1 MLTGKLGREDF
12 ALQGA
17 LAKAAGDQDARGV
30 AQNLGDILL
39 VETLAVDQLDVHMAI
54 VEDARMVQGLDN
66 RQVRIGQL
74 RVLTHDGD
82 LHLVGVMVGVI
93 LFAQELVPLAHVA
106 LTRIQTQALANAQV
120 KVLLGKQLR
129 NIVNARAVL
138 VGKDAISVDVAEA
151 CDLSAD
157 SVIDMVVGAQ
167 HDDIGL
173 DAKAAE
179 LLDGMLRGLG
189 LDLVGGGDIGNER
202 HVNVAD
208 VLGAGLL
215 AVLADG
221 LDKRLRLDVADRA
234 AQLGDDYIGAGLLL
248 DAAELVLNGVGDVGN
263 HLHGTAQKVAATLTG
278 DQAFVDGAGRKVGI
292 AGQVLINK
300 ALVMTQVQVGLVTI
314 LGNEDLTMLERA
326 HGTGVDVQIRVGLL
340 HRYFVATRLE
350 QTAQRGRGDTLAQ
363 RRNHATGY
371 EHMLGH
377 IELPA
382 LPVEVVYPHL
392 TGLHCNTRAAD
403 RSQFFSREI
412 AFLNLETKRRPVS
425 QAASLWQGLHAAI
438 DQQPRPQAFLERACR
453 YGRPQDTTRH
463 VR

>member
-1 MLTGKLGREDF
+1 M
-12 ALQGA
+12 
-17 LAKAAGDQDARGV
+17 
-30 AQNLGDILL
+30 
-39 VETLAVDQLDVHMAI
+39 
-54 VEDARMVQGLDN
+54 
-66 RQVRIGQL
+66 
-74 RVLTHDGD
+74 
-82 LHLVGVMVGVI
+82 
-93 LFAQELVPLAHVA
+93 
-106 LTRIQTQALANAQV
+106 
-120 KVLLGKQLR
+120 
-129 NIVNARAVL
+129 
-138 VGKDAISVDVAEA
+138 
-151 CDLSAD
+151 
-157 SVIDMVVGAQ
+157 
-167 HDDIGL
+167 
-173 DAKAAE
+173 
-179 LLDGMLRGLG
+179 
-189 LDLVGGGDIGNER
+189 
-202 HVNVAD
+202 NVAD